1 MAKMWRRTLRDND
14 DDDDDDDDGSPE
26 MYRRPRIEARQ
37 YDPDVLE
44 RFSGYEDDD
53 DDSEDPSVVDELLAK
68 IRKGKYK
75 PKRRDHW
82 SLHVAYNL
90 IQNRGG

>member
-1 MAKMWRRTLRDND
+1 MAKMWKRATLRD
-14 DDDDDDDDGSPE
+14 DDDDDDDVEDDVN
-26 MYRRPRIEARQ
+26 RRPRIEARQ

-44 RFSGYEDDD
+44 RFSGYEDDND
-53 DDSEDPSVVDELLAK
+53 DGADPSVVDELLAK

-90 IQNRGG
+90 IQTRGR